1 MMQRGR
7 SLAVKAFVAAAFA
20 VALLAGLPA
29 VADEP
34 ADRKKE
40 PFKRMTVDE
49 VEKALGQ
56 PDVHVY
62 DGNSKSTYRKGQ
74 VPGAVNMY
82 TEDIEPSTMPAKKD
96 ATLIFYCQNTF

>member
-1 MMQRGR
+1 MQQRKR
-7 SLAVKAFVAAAFA
+7 SLAVPALAAAAFA

-29 VADEP
+29 VADEN
-34 ADRKKE
+34 ADSKKE

-62 DGNSKSTYRKGQ
+62 DGNSKGTYKKGH

-82 TEDIEPSTMPAKKD
+82 VKDIKPAAMPAKKD

>member
-1 MMQRGR
+1 MEAVPMNIGSR
-7 SLAVKAFVAAAFA
+7 SLAAAALA
-20 VALLAGLPA
+20 VTLLSGLTA

-34 ADRKKE
+34 ADEKE
-40 PFKRMTVDE
+40 PFGRMTVDE

-62 DGNSKSTYRKGQ
+62 DGNSKSTYKKGH
-74 VPGAVNMY
+74 VPGAVNRY
-82 TEDIEPSTMPAKKD
+82 TQDIKPATMPAKKD